1 MLQFT
6 NLIRQT
12 GASLLLAATAA
23 AAPVHAVT
31 LETGSYSNSGI
42 GAEFA
47 TPYDTFQFLGNTL
60 SVSPSP
66 APFAVTLGTL
76 SFEVGPNC
84 YSCTQHVSADALIDL
99 TVDGVHG
106 QLDLPYAWSSSGP
119 NDFLTFSTPAP
130 VVFDLGALGLVKIEI
145 QAPPQLWSPGGTVYT
160 QLGATVATTP
170 VPEPASFALLLGGL
184 GLIGFVARRRG

>member
-1 MLQFT
+1 MSSRT
-6 NLIRQT
+6 SIARRS
-12 GASLLLAATAA
+12 AAVLACAFAM
-23 AAPVHAVT
+23 AAPAHALDIEV
-31 LETGSYSNSGI
+31 GSYVRTGI
-42 GAEFA
+42 GAEFE
-47 TPYDTFQFLGNTL
+47 TPYDTFQLLGNTL

-66 APFAVTLGTL
+66 APVAVSLGTL

-84 YSCTQHVSADALIDL
+84 YSCAQHVSADALVDL

-119 NDFLTFSTPAP
+119 NDFLTFSTPTP

-145 QAPPQLWSPGGTVYT
+145 QAPPQLWSPGGTVYA

-184 GLIGFVARRRG
+184 GLIGFVARRRR

>member
-1 MLQFT
+1 MSSGRS
-6 NLIRQT
+6 IARR
-12 GASLLLAATAA
+12 SAA
-23 AAPVHAVT
+23 ALACAFAMAAPAHALDIEV
-31 LETGSYSNSGI
+31 GSYVRTGI

-66 APFAVTLGTL
+66 AAFAVTLGTL